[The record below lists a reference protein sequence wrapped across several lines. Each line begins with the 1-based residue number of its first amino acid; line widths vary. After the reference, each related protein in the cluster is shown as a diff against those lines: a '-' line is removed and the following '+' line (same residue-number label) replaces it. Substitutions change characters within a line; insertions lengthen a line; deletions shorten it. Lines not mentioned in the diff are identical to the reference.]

1 MVGPVT
7 LVHVHHLLVGGVVV
21 VEATELR
28 PPLPVARAF
37 AHAIS
42 AGGLRTVTATVE
54 PVLVEGI
61 AVAIA
66 TEAVVLAADCVLAWQ
81 GSTSRLASE
90 HGAVGICHYLG
101 PALFGSGVWVGA
113 IYPRTWGW
121 DWGCDRDRGLSAP
134 SPREDSQT
142 PSPQWQSAMQFSAVS
157 LQNGFISP
165 RLSHSQLSQSR

>member
-7 LVHVHHLLVGGVVV
+7 LVHVHHLLGGGVVV

-66 TEAVVLAADCVLAWQ
+66 TETVVFAADCVLAWQ

-90 HGAVGICHYLG
+90 HGELVTCHYLG
-101 PALFGSGVWVGA
+101 PASLGPGFGLGLSTPSVGA
-113 IYPRTWGW
+113 GIGAGIGTG
-121 DWGCDRDRGLSAP
+121 
-134 SPREDSQT
+134 
-142 PSPQWQSAMQFSAVS
+142 V
-157 LQNGFISP
+157 
-165 RLSHSQLSQSR
+165 

>member
-28 PPLPVARAF
+28 PPHPVAGAF
-37 AHAIS
+37 AHAVS
-42 AGGLRTVTATVE
+42 AGGIRTVTATVE

-66 TEAVVLAADCVLAWQ
+66 TETVVFAADCVLAWQ

-90 HGAVGICHYLG
+90 HGALGICHYLG

-113 IYPRTWGW
+113 ILPPQL
-121 DWGCDRDRGLSAP
+121 GLGLGLGPGS
-134 SPREDSQT
+134 
-142 PSPQWQSAMQFSAVS
+142 
-157 LQNGFISP
+157 GF
-165 RLSHSQLSQSR
+165 